1 MKLRPFQE
9 DAVNSIFTYFRAGN
23 TGNPIVVAATG
34 SGKSLIIGWFS
45 KRAMTEF
52 TGQRIIMATHVK
64 ELIAQNYEK
73 LMMFWP
79 DAPAGVYSAGLG
91 KKQPWA
97 DIVCG
102 GIQSMYKRAERFGH
116 RDILLID
123 ECHLLSPE
131 DEGMYI
137 LFIEA
142 LKKINPHLKVI
153 GFTATDWRTKGGSL
167 VKKGS
172 LFTHVIFKKGI
183 KELVDE
189 GFLSPL
195 ISKSSLIQADL
206 TGIKM
211 TAGEFNLKQA
221 EAALDR
227 DELTKQA
234 IDEVEKLTLGRKHFL
249 FFCAGVDHSLHVRDE
264 LRARGWLADVITC
277 KTPSQERASLLL
289 QFKHS
294 KVRRALVNN
303 AVLTTGTDL
312 PNIDCIVL
320 LRATMSS
327 ILYIQMLG
335 RGMRLHLEKS
345 NCLVLDY
352 AGNIARFGA
361 VDLIEA
367 PYSTGKN
374 TGESKVSAPP
384 QRICPNCREP
394 VQISKLECKCGYV
407 FLTGERPGHENSASN
422 QAIMSHEIKP
432 VTYPVEVVTYK
443 SHIGKTGIPCLRVMY
458 YDKFG
463 LIASDFIFFSH
474 VGQPRWNA
482 ERWATDRGINGDL
495 PKSTEE
501 ALAMS
506 EWFKKPINIT
516 TIKSGQYQKILSY
529 EFAN

>member
-1 MKLRPFQE
+1 MLALRKYQD
-9 DAVNSIFTYFRAGN
+9 DAVQSIFNYFIAGN
-23 TGNPIVVAATG
+23 NGNPIVVLATG
-34 SGKSLIIGWFS
+34 AGKSLITARFIQ
-45 KRAMTEF
+45 RALAEYK
-52 TGQRIIMATHVK
+52 GQRVILCTHVK
-64 ELIAQNYEK
+64 ELIAQGYEK
-73 LMMFWP
+73 LMIFWP
-79 DAPAGVYSAGLG
+79 DAPAGIYSAGLG

-102 GIQSMYKRAERFGH
+102 GIQSMYKKVDRFGH

-137 LFIEA
+137 LFIEG
-142 LKKINPHLKVI
+142 LKRINPNLKVI

-167 VKKGS
+167 IKKGS
-172 LFTHVIFKKGI
+172 IFTHVIFKKGI

-189 GFLSPL
+189 GFLAPL

-206 TGIKM
+206 TGVKM

-234 IDEVEKLTLGRKHFL
+234 IDEVEKLTFERKHFL

-277 KTPSQERASLLL
+277 KTPSQERAALLL

-335 RGMRLHLEKS
+335 RGMRLHPAKQ

-367 PYSTGKN
+367 PYGDKKS
-374 TGESKVSAPP
+374 GESKASAPP

-394 VQISKLECKCGYV
+394 VQISKLECACG
-407 FLTGERPGHENSASN
+407 FIFEAGERPQHENSASN

-495 PKSTEE
+495 PKNTEE

>member
-1 MKLRPFQE
+1 ME
-9 DAVNSIFTYFRAGN
+9 GN
-23 TGNPIVVAATG
+23 TGNPIIVSATG
-34 SGKSLIIGWFS
+34 SGKSVMIGRFIQ
-45 KRAMTEF
+45 RAMTEF
-52 TGQRIIMATHVK
+52 TGQRFLMATHVK

-73 LMMFWP
+73 LITFWP
-79 DAPAGVYSAGLG
+79 DAPAGIYSAGLG

-97 DIVCG
+97 DVVCG
-102 GIQSMYKRAERFGH
+102 GIQSMYKKADRFGH

-137 LFIEA
+137 TFINS
-142 LKKINPHLKVI
+142 LKQINPRLKVV

-167 VKKGS
+167 VGSKGGI
-172 LFTHVIFKKGI
+172 FTHVIFKKGI

-189 GFLSPL
+189 GFLAPL

-227 DELTKQA
+227 EELTKQA
-234 IDEVEKLTLGRKHFL
+234 IDEVEKLTTDRKHFL

-264 LRARGWLADVITC
+264 LRARGWLADIITC
-277 KTPSQERASLLL
+277 NTPSQERAALLL

-294 KVRRALVNN
+294 KVKRALVNN

-335 RGMRLHLEKS
+335 RGMRLHHDKQ

-367 PYSTGKN
+367 PYSNKN
-374 TGESKVSAPP
+374 KNEGKVSAPP

-394 VQISKLECKCGYV
+394 VQISQLECKCGHIFIV
-407 FLTGERPGHENSASN
+407 GDRPGHENSASN

-432 VTYPVEVVTYK
+432 ATYSIDIVTYK
-443 SHIGKTGIPCLRVMY
+443 SHIGKSGVPCLRVMY

-463 LIASDFIFFSH
+463 LIASDFVFFSH
-474 VGQPRWNA
+474 SGQPRYNA
-482 ERWATDRGINGDL
+482 ERWAKDRGVVGNL
-495 PKSTEE
+495 PKNTEE

-506 EWFKKPINIT
+506 ENFKQPISMT